1 MFPRFIKMEWS
12 LLVRVCLAAM
22 AMLISVCGGLVWL
35 DLDGVQARHS
45 SVPARLRP
53 HRPLPIRLA
62 NFLLGPWGEAL
73 IPLDVDN
80 MVAAACAD
88 TADTDDD
95 TRIGRS
101 CYFGDA
107 HSSGRVLDL
116 PQARGHGAV
125 EATVVL
131 GKSHP
136 TRDDEDYY
144 YLKGDVR
151 KFRGRF
157 LNGSIAS
164 APSAS
169 TSDPVDAVSFFL
181 FPYGKLD

>member
-1 MFPRFIKMEWS
+1 MFTGTADIYEPAYGHCGTRDDADVS
-12 LLVRVCLAAM
+12 ANGRARVVRTAEEEALAA
-22 AMLISVCGGLVWL
+22 GL
-35 DLDGVQARHS
+35 D
-45 SVPARLRP
+45 
-53 HRPLPIRLA
+53 
-62 NFLLGPWGEAL
+62 GEAL
-73 IPLDVDN
+73 EGEE
-80 MVAAACAD
+80 D
-88 TADTDDD
+88 TAADND

-101 CYFGDA
+101 CYLGDA

-169 TSDPVDAVSFFL
+169 TSEVSL
-181 FPYGKLD
+181 FHLRMGN

>member
-1 MFPRFIKMEWS
+1 MFTGTADIYEPAYGHCGTRDDADVS
-12 LLVRVCLAAM
+12 ANGRARVVRTAEEEALAA
-22 AMLISVCGGLVWL
+22 GL
-35 DLDGVQARHS
+35 DSEAREE
-45 SVPARLRP
+45 
-53 HRPLPIRLA
+53 
-62 NFLLGPWGEAL
+62 GEEDKA
-73 IPLDVDN
+73 
-80 MVAAACAD
+80 
-88 TADTDDD
+88 DDD

-101 CYFGDA
+101 CYLGDA

-144 YLKGDVR
+144 YLKGDMR
-151 KFRGRF
+151 KFRGWF

-169 TSDPVDAVSFFL
+169 TSDPVDAVSFLL
-181 FPYGKLD
+181 FTNMQFD

>member
-1 MFPRFIKMEWS
+1 MFTGTADIYEPAYGHCGTRDDADVS
-12 LLVRVCLAAM
+12 ADGRARVVRTAEEEALAA
-22 AMLISVCGGLVWL
+22 GL
-35 DLDGVQARHS
+35 D
-45 SVPARLRP
+45 
-53 HRPLPIRLA
+53 
-62 NFLLGPWGEAL
+62 GEAL
-73 IPLDVDN
+73 EGEE
-80 MVAAACAD
+80 D

-101 CYFGDA
+101 CYLGDA

-125 EATVVL
+125 EAQVVL

-157 LNGSIAS
+157 LNDSIAS

-169 TSDPVDAVSFFL
+169 TSDPVDAVSLSL
-181 FPYGKLD
+181 FMYGKLED

>member
-1 MFPRFIKMEWS
+1 MFTGTADIYEPAYGHCGTRDDADVS
-12 LLVRVCLAAM
+12 ANGRARVVRTAEEEALAA
-22 AMLISVCGGLVWL
+22 G
-35 DLDGVQARHS
+35 LDGEAHS
-45 SVPARLRP
+45 REKRT
-53 HRPLPIRLA
+53 RRTRT
-62 NFLLGPWGEAL
+62 N
-73 IPLDVDN
+73 
-80 MVAAACAD
+80 
-88 TADTDDD
+88 D

-101 CYFGDA
+101 CYLGDA

-157 LNGSIAS
+157 LNRSIAS

-169 TSDPVDAVSFFL
+169 TSIQSTR
-181 FPYGKLD
+181 

>member
-1 MFPRFIKMEWS
+1 MFTGTADIYEPAYGHCGTRDDADVS
-12 LLVRVCLAAM
+12 ADGRARVVRTAEEEALAA
-22 AMLISVCGGLVWL
+22 G
-35 DLDGVQARHS
+35 LDGEAREE
-45 SVPARLRP
+45 
-53 HRPLPIRLA
+53 
-62 NFLLGPWGEAL
+62 GEE
-73 IPLDVDN
+73 
-80 MVAAACAD
+80 D
-88 TADTDDD
+88 TADTDEDA
-95 TRIGRS
+95 RIGRS
-101 CYFGDA
+101 CYLGDA

-131 GKSHP
+131 GKSHQ

-157 LNGSIAS
+157 LNGFAS

-169 TSDPVDAVSFFL
+169 TSEVSSFHL
-181 FPYGKLD
+181 RMGIRMTSCVVNRARHWTR

>member
-1 MFPRFIKMEWS
+1 MFTGTADIYEPAYGHCGTRDDADVS
-12 LLVRVCLAAM
+12 ADGRARVVRTAEEEALAA
-22 AMLISVCGGLVWL
+22 G
-35 DLDGVQARHS
+35 LDGEAREE
-45 SVPARLRP
+45 
-53 HRPLPIRLA
+53 
-62 NFLLGPWGEAL
+62 GEEDKA
-73 IPLDVDN
+73 
-80 MVAAACAD
+80 
-88 TADTDDD
+88 DDD

-101 CYFGDA
+101 CYLGDA

-125 EATVVL
+125 EAQVVL

-169 TSDPVDAVSFFL
+169 TSDRVETVSFFI
-181 FPYGKLD
+181 FTYGKLE

>member
-1 MFPRFIKMEWS
+1 MYEPAYGHCGTRDDADIS
-12 LLVRVCLAAM
+12 ANGLARVVRTAEEEALAA
-22 AMLISVCGGLVWL
+22 G
-35 DLDGVQARHS
+35 LDGEA
-45 SVPARLRP
+45 ALE
-53 HRPLPIRLA
+53 
-62 NFLLGPWGEAL
+62 GEE
-73 IPLDVDN
+73 
-80 MVAAACAD
+80 D

-101 CYFGDA
+101 CYLGDA

-136 TRDDEDYY
+136 TRDDED

>member
-1 MFPRFIKMEWS
+1 MFTGTADIYEPAYGHCGTRDDADVS
-12 LLVRVCLAAM
+12 ADGRARVVRTAEEEALAA
-22 AMLISVCGGLVWL
+22 GL
-35 DLDGVQARHS
+35 DSEAREE
-45 SVPARLRP
+45 
-53 HRPLPIRLA
+53 
-62 NFLLGPWGEAL
+62 GEEDKA
-73 IPLDVDN
+73 
-80 MVAAACAD
+80 
-88 TADTDDD
+88 DDD

-101 CYFGDA
+101 CYLGDA

-164 APSAS
+164 GPSAS
-169 TSDPVDAVSFFL
+169 TSDPVDAVSCFS
-181 FPYGKLD
+181 FPYWQFE

>member
-1 MFPRFIKMEWS
+1 MFKGTADIYEPAYGHCGTRDDANVS
-12 LLVRVCLAAM
+12 ANGRARVVRTAEEEALAA
-22 AMLISVCGGLVWL
+22 GL
-35 DLDGVQARHS
+35 DSEAREE
-45 SVPARLRP
+45 
-53 HRPLPIRLA
+53 
-62 NFLLGPWGEAL
+62 GEEDKA
-73 IPLDVDN
+73 
-80 MVAAACAD
+80 
-88 TADTDDD
+88 DDD

-101 CYFGDA
+101 CYLGDA

-144 YLKGDVR
+144 YLKGDMR
-151 KFRGRF
+151 KFRGWF

-169 TSDPVDAVSFFL
+169 TSDPVDAMSFFL

>member
-1 MFPRFIKMEWS
+1 MFKGTADIYEPAYGHCGTRDDADLS
-12 LLVRVCLAAM
+12 ADGRARVVRTAEEEALAA
-22 AMLISVCGGLVWL
+22 GL
-35 DLDGVQARHS
+35 DSEAREE
-45 SVPARLRP
+45 
-53 HRPLPIRLA
+53 
-62 NFLLGPWGEAL
+62 GEEDKA
-73 IPLDVDN
+73 
-80 MVAAACAD
+80 
-88 TADTDDD
+88 DDD

-101 CYFGDA
+101 CYLGDA

-125 EATVVL
+125 EAQVVL

-169 TSDPVDAVSFFL
+169 TSEVSFFL
-181 FPYGKLD
+181 FSYWQLD

>member
-1 MFPRFIKMEWS
+1 MSPPTAGLASFAPR
-12 LLVRVCLAAM
+12 RR
-22 AMLISVCGGLVWL
+22 
-35 DLDGVQARHS
+35 RHS
-45 SVPARLRP
+45 RRDSTVK
-53 HRPLPIRLA
+53 HIE
-62 NFLLGPWGEAL
+62 GEE
-73 IPLDVDN
+73 
-80 MVAAACAD
+80 D
-88 TADTDDD
+88 TADTDED

-101 CYFGDA
+101 CYLGDA

-169 TSDPVDAVSFFL
+169 TSEVSL
-181 FPYGKLD
+181 FHLRMGN

>member
-1 MFPRFIKMEWS
+1 MFTGTADIYEPAYGHCGTRDDADVS
-12 LLVRVCLAAM
+12 ADGRARVVRTAEEEALAA
-22 AMLISVCGGLVWL
+22 G
-35 DLDGVQARHS
+35 LDGEA
-45 SVPARLRP
+45 ALE
-53 HRPLPIRLA
+53 
-62 NFLLGPWGEAL
+62 GEE
-73 IPLDVDN
+73 
-80 MVAAACAD
+80 D
-88 TADTDDD
+88 TADTDND

-101 CYFGDA
+101 CYLGDA

-125 EATVVL
+125 EATVAL

-157 LNGSIAS
+157 LNEPIAS

-169 TSDPVDAVSFFL
+169 TSEVSFFS
-181 FPYGKLD
+181 FTYGQNWTDVVCC